1 MIVMSRL
8 NRCEFIVL
16 LIFLFHS
23 ILIFPVFQLLYLFRF
38 NIDSSLY
45 EGSSLRDQV
54 MHMWIKHRDLL
65 INDYSLVG
73 YLLSPNPTVM
83 AHAIANCE
91 FAHELAAEKLIV
103 KLILNPTLVGP
114 EQEAEKAR
122 LIDKFH

>member
-1 MIVMSRL
+1 MI
-8 NRCEFIVL
+8 
-16 LIFLFHS
+16 
-23 ILIFPVFQLLYLFRF
+23 
-38 NIDSSLY
+38 
-45 EGSSLRDQV
+45 
-54 MHMWIKHRDLL
+54 HMWIKRRNLL

-73 YLLSPNPTVM
+73 YLLSPNPTSM

-91 FAHELAAEKLIV
+91 FAHEAAAERLIV